1 MEWIVSLMSIIMV
14 NLLLSGDNAL
24 VIALASRK
32 LPPEQQKLAIFWG
45 GAGAVGLRIL
55 LTFAA
60 IVLLQIPFLQ
70 LIGGLA
76 LLWIAIQLLA
86 GDEEHHDEMEAK
98 SSLWGAVQTI
108 IVADLVMS
116 IDNVI
121 AIAGVAKGNIT
132 LLIIGLV
139 ISIPIIIW
147 GSRLIHMLIERW
159 PVIITVG
166 AAFLGWTA
174 GEMAIGDKKIM
185 PMVESYPWMHW
196 AIPLAFAVVVIIA
209 GSMLAKSKQQGGTR
223 QKNNL

>member
-1 MEWIVSLMSIIMV
+1 MEWAMALFSIITV

-32 LPPEQQKLAIFWG
+32 LPPDQQKRAIFWG
-45 GAGAVGLRIL
+45 GAGAIGLRIL

-60 IVLLQIPFLQ
+60 IVLLQIPYLQ

-76 LLWIAIQLLA
+76 LLWIAVKLLA
-86 GDEEHHDEMEAK
+86 GEEEKHELHANN
-98 SSLWGAVQTI
+98 SLWGAVKTI
-108 IVADLVMS
+108 IFADLVMS

-132 LLIIGLV
+132 LLIIGLA

-147 GSRLIHMLIERW
+147 GSKLINALMERW
-159 PVIITVG
+159 PIIITIG

-174 GEMAIGDKKIM
+174 GEMATADKKIA
-185 PMVESYPWMHW
+185 PMLTAYPWTHW
-196 AIPLAFAVVVIIA
+196 GIPAFFAIIVVVVGGLLA
-209 GSMLAKSKQQGGTR
+209 GRKQPQTQR
-223 QKNNL
+223 